1 MGIFKR
7 RKKKTE
13 ESYLDGLHLEQSLME
28 PRQQAEHEALDNEIQ
43 ALLDRYHDS
52 GKEPNPLAKGMSW
65 VKTNVK
71 LGMDGSDNTIA
82 ELMTDGCNMGI
93 KSLSQY
99 LNQYQAADEDSKNL
113 AKRLIG
119 LEERMAS
126 NIRQYL

>member
-1 MGIFKR
+1 
-7 RKKKTE
+7 
-13 ESYLDGLHLEQSLME
+13 
-28 PRQQAEHEALDNEIQ
+28 
-43 ALLDRYHDS
+43 
-52 GKEPNPLAKGMSW
+52 MSW